1 MNVDGTVDA
10 PGVDAR
16 RRSTHTLACARRG
29 VWGAHALLRTHVRY
43 YFAVVLKRE
52 IRPTRN
58 FNLHS
63 DNDAAGWH
71 GCFLF
76 RVVLLA
82 PRGFL
87 QRYKKRE

>member
-1 MNVDGTVDA
+1 MHLVSMRVDA
-10 PGVDAR
+10 PHTRSRAPVAECGVR
-16 RRSTHTLACARRG
+16 MRSCA
-29 VWGAHALLRTHVRY
+29 LMFDTTSPY
-43 YFAVVLKRE
+43 VVLKRE